1 MGGWGVLG
9 AGLAATVAVA
19 RAANTVA
26 VWRQVPRLPET
37 GDAVSTVTVVVAARN
52 EEATLDACLTALRG
66 QAARI
71 VVVDD
76 ASTDGTADIARR
88 HGVRL
93 VSSDGP
99 PEGWAGK
106 VHAMH
111 LGVLEAEGEWL
122 LFVDADV
129 VLAPGSVGRLL
140 ASARERQAALVST
153 AGRSTTSGPG
163 YWLLLPPTNQ
173 LLFESTSPSGRA
185 GRRALGVGHCML
197 VSREA
202 YDQAGGWTAIAATRA
217 DDVGLATLVRDSGAR
232 TQYVDGGAAV
242 TTSGHDTFVKSW
254 KSLRKS
260 TFAGI
265 SEMVGSPAAVCAVLA
280 STGAAHIAYGL
291 APVAAVLSRSR
302 TVRALG
308 ALGWLGQAVAH
319 WTYVRRVGQPGA
331 TALLAPAALV
341 ALGVVMLDSATRA
354 WRGVTWK
361 GRDVSG

>member
-1 MGGWGVLG
+1 MGKWGVLG
-9 AGLAATVAVA
+9 AGLAAVVSVA

-26 VWRQVPRLPET
+26 VWRGVPRLPEA
-37 GDAVSTVTVVVAARN
+37 GDPVSSVTAVVAARN

-66 QAARI
+66 QAARV

-88 HGVRL
+88 HGAQV
-93 VSSDGP
+93 VSSGGP
-99 PEGWAGK
+99 PPGWAGK

-111 LGVLEAEGEWL
+111 LGALEADGEWL

-129 VLAPGSVGRLL
+129 VVAPGFVGRLL
-140 ASARERQAALVST
+140 AAAREQGAALVST
-153 AGRSTTSGPG
+153 AGRSTRSGPG

-173 LLFESTSPSGRA
+173 LLFESTSPSGQA

-197 VSREA
+197 VSRKA
-202 YDQAGGWTAIAATRA
+202 YDHAGGWEAIAATRA
-217 DDVGLATLVRDSGAR
+217 DDVGFATLVRDSGAR

-265 SEMVGSPAAVCAVLA
+265 NEMVGGPAAVCAVLA
-280 STGAAHIAYGL
+280 FSGVAHVLYGL
-291 APVAAVLSRSR
+291 APVAAVASPSRV
-302 TVRALG
+302 VRALG
-308 ALGWLGQAVAH
+308 VVGWLGQAVAH
-319 WTYVRRVGQPGA
+319 RAYVRRVGQPAA
-331 TALLAPAALV
+331 TALLAPAAPV
-341 ALGVVMLDSATRA
+341 ALGLVMLDSSTRA

-361 GRDVSG
+361 GRDVTR